1 MLCTLVFS
9 IVFTSIYFTFLFFLK
24 KFGIT
29 NLRQLGTHSF
39 KNTALEKLCNIYK
52 NIHSNMVRK
61 SKKENKWE
69 SAYGK

>member
-24 KFGIT
+24 
-29 NLRQLGTHSF
+29 NLALLTSGNLAPHSF

>member
-9 IVFTSIYFTFLFFLK
+9 IVFSSIYFTFLFFLK
-24 KFGIT
+24 KLGIT
-29 NLRQLGTHSF
+29 NHRQLGTHSF

-61 SKKENKWE
+61 SKKDKKWE